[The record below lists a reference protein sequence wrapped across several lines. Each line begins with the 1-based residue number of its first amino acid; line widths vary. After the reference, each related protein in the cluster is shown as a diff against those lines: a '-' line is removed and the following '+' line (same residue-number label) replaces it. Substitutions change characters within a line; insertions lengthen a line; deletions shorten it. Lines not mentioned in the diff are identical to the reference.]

1 MNKKAKIFF
10 KTFFIIC
17 FVSFLTFYISL
28 QSGYYEYNS
37 RRKMTFTKEQ
47 IEKFET
53 DVKNGNNIDINEYL
67 VNTDKDYQNKISR
80 FTLGISNNISK
91 YMRKG
96 INVVFSKI
104 GSAIENS

>member
-1 MNKKAKIFF
+1 MKKTKIFF
-10 KTFFIIC
+10 KVFFVVC
-17 FVSFLTFYISL
+17 FVSFLTFYVSL

-47 IEKFET
+47 IERFES
-53 DVKNGNNIDINEYL
+53 DVKNGNSVDINEYL

-91 YMRKG
+91 YMRHG
-96 INVVFSKI
+96 INLVFNKI
-104 GSAIENS
+104 GNVIESS

>member
-1 MNKKAKIFF
+1 MKTKMIF
-10 KTFFIIC
+10 KVFFIIC

-47 IEKFET
+47 IERFEE
-53 DVKNGNNIDINEYL
+53 DVKSGNSVDINEYL

-96 INVVFSKI
+96 INTIFSKI
-104 GSAIENS
+104 GNVIENS

>member
-1 MNKKAKIFF
+1 MKKANIFF
-10 KTFFIIC
+10 KVFFVIC

-47 IEKFET
+47 IERFET

-91 YMRKG
+91 YMKRG
-96 INVVFSKI
+96 INTIFGKI
-104 GSAIENS
+104 GNAIENS

>member
-1 MNKKAKIFF
+1 MKKTKIFF
-10 KTFFIIC
+10 KVFFIVC

-47 IEKFET
+47 IERFEA

-67 VNTDKDYQNKISR
+67 ANTDKDYQNRISR
-80 FTLGISNNISK
+80 LTLGISNNISK
-91 YMRKG
+91 YMRRG
-96 INVVFSKI
+96 VDIVFNKI
-104 GSAIENS
+104 GNAIENS

>member
-1 MNKKAKIFF
+1 MKKAKVFF
-10 KTFFIIC
+10 KVFFVIC
-17 FVSFLTFYISL
+17 FISFLTFYISL
-28 QSGYYEYNS
+28 QSGYYEYNT

-47 IEKFET
+47 IERFED

-67 VNTDKDYQNKISR
+67 VNTDKDYQNRISR

-96 INVVFSKI
+96 INTIFNKI
-104 GSAIENS
+104 GNAIENS

>member
-1 MNKKAKIFF
+1 MKKTKIFF
-10 KTFFIIC
+10 KVFFIVC

-47 IEKFET
+47 IERFET
-53 DVKNGNNIDINEYL
+53 DVNNGNNIDINEYL

-91 YMRKG
+91 YMRRG
-96 INVVFSKI
+96 INTIFSKI
-104 GSAIENS
+104 GNAIENS

>member
-1 MNKKAKIFF
+1 MKKTKIFF
-10 KTFFIIC
+10 KIFFIIC

-47 IEKFET
+47 IERFED
-53 DVKNGNNIDINEYL
+53 DVKRGNDIDINEYL

-96 INVVFSKI
+96 INTIFSKI
-104 GSAIENS
+104 GNVIENS